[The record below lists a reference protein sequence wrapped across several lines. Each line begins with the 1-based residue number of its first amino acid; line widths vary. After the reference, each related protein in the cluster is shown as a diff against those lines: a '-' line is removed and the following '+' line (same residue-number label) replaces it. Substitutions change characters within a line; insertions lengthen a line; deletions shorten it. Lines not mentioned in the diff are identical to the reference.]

1 MTGVKISWL
10 PTIITNEMFL
20 IYACCKSNVMFSHY
34 RKHLQTI
41 HSTAQQIYLLMLTLN
56 VSLLCIR
63 TSLITLLLLQNFR
76 KILYHLHN
84 CAKNMPVSDI
94 ITFIT
99 LLHV

>member
-1 MTGVKISWL
+1 
-10 PTIITNEMFL
+10 MFL
-20 IYACCKSNVMFSHY
+20 IYVCCKSNVMFSHY

-41 HSTAQQIYLLMLTLN
+41 HSTAQQIYLLLFTLN
-56 VSLLCIR
+56 MSFLCIHI
-63 TSLITLLLLQNFR
+63 SLITLLLLQNYR
-76 KILYHLHN
+76 EILYHLHN